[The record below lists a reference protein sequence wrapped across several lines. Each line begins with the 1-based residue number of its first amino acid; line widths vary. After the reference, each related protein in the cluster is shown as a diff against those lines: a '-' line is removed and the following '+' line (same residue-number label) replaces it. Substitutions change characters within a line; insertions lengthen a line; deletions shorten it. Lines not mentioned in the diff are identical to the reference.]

1 MSCTVI
7 RTATVTAHKY
17 TAAAEPYVKILHVG
31 DASGVTMVLA
41 KWQARTPGDDVAVTV
56 PKYYLPFTIVPYYMG
71 RRGAWHRMSLQGM
84 LNLNVPKQGGPFWRR
99 ALNSA
104 ARRFDDMHALMR
116 DGSSRH
122 ITRARTYVDLAA
134 RQARGCDVVHVHVA
148 WEWLE
153 HLRNALPRRTSLIIH
168 HHGDHL
174 RLSDKADVEA
184 AEAHADLALVSTPDL
199 LAHGEH
205 RTYLPNPVDTD
216 MFSPA
221 AGGPRPA
228 AGAAPRAFYLI
239 KEWEVGKPD
248 AEKARFI
255 DKHCP
260 HGATGIDYV
269 IDYRDMPEFLRGYD
283 LCLDMKR
290 NLAGTIE
297 TSLNMLGLQSLAMG
311 LDVITYDGTV
321 HDRLP
326 ARHKP
331 EAVAAQ
337 ARRLYEQVRGR
348 G

>member
-1 MSCTVI
+1 M
-7 RTATVTAHKY
+7 
-17 TAAAEPYVKILHVG
+17 KILHVG

-41 KWQARTPGDDVAVTV
+41 KWQTRMPGDDIAVSV
-56 PKYYLPFTIVPYYMG
+56 PEYDHPFKIIPYYMG
-71 RRGAWHRMSLQGM
+71 RRGAWHTISLRGM
-84 LNLNVPKQGGPFWRR
+84 LNLDIPRRGGPFWRR
-99 ALNSA
+99 AAYHA
-104 ARRFDDMHALMR
+104 AWRFDNLFHLLR
-116 DGSSRH
+116 DGRSLH
-122 ITRARTYVDLAA
+122 IARARTYMDLVA
-134 RQARGCDVVHVHVA
+134 RQARGCDVVHVHVG

-153 HLRNALPRRTSLIIH
+153 HLREALPRRTSLIIH

-174 RLSDKADVEA
+174 RLSDKSDVEA
-184 AEAHADLALVSTPDL
+184 AEAHADLALVSTPDM

-221 AGGPRPA
+221 ADRGHRRT
-228 AGAAPRAFYLI
+228 GATGTAPRVFYLV
-239 KEWEVGKPD
+239 KQWEVDKPD
-248 AEKARFI
+248 AEMARFI

-260 HGATGIDYV
+260 HGATGIDRV
-269 IDYRDMPEFLRGYD
+269 IEYRDMPEFLRGYD
-283 LCLDMKR
+283 TFLDIKR
-290 NLAGTIE
+290 TVSGTIE
-297 TSLNMLGLQSLAMG
+297 TGLSTTGLQSLATG

-326 ARHKP
+326 PQHKP